1 MAIITIDTTKELTR
15 KEYIDFVQKTKG
27 ESISESRISQLVT
40 ANKLKVRDY
49 PELNNLQLIVLD
61 DDEQALAQGR
71 FTTTQA
77 IHTYSYKELGLMF
90 GKLIQD
96 LNNEVGNAKTLQT
109 EKQEQIDHLASQLLE
124 VEASRD
130 EAHQQI
136 NQLIESVNQAANEKQ
151 QWLVKEKDLD
161 AQLELSRAENVQ
173 LKERLTALQQKLD
186 AESGF
191 RAEFEDFK
199 QLMMNLLQENKP
211 AKKRKAQP

>member
-1 MAIITIDTTKELTR
+1 MAIISIDTTKELTR

-27 ESISESRISQLVT
+27 ESISESRISQLVS
-40 ANKLKVRDY
+40 ANKLKVREY

-109 EKQEQIDHLASQLLE
+109 EKQEQIDRLAAQLLE

-136 NQLIESVNQAANEKQ
+136 HQLTETVNQAANEKQ
-151 QWLVKEKDLD
+151 QWLVKEKDLN
-161 AQLELSRAENVQ
+161 AQLEQSRRENVQ

-191 RAEFEDFK
+191 RSEFDDFK
-199 QLMMNLLQENKP
+199 KMVMALLQESKP
-211 AKKRKAQP
+211 AKKRTKA